1 MLHLIN
7 MATLTK
13 PALLALLE
21 PTYLRLK
28 HPDLL
33 ALINGQK

>member
-1 MLHLIN
+1 

-13 PALLALLE
+13 PALLALLRSSYPPLE
-21 PTYLRLK
+21 

-33 ALINGQK
+33 ALINDEK